1 MIRCAVRDLGVVAAH
16 RRFIVARMID
26 LSTAGTARSVPALSL
41 RAVTRRWRL
50 GILGSGAEVTAIEDC
65 TLAVEPGEIVT
76 VVGGAGAGKSTLL
89 LLAAGKVSP
98 SAGTVQWSGSADPAE
113 ARAQLV
119 GARPWEYGFLTVRQA
134 LAFHADVLALHDAA
148 LPAPTRFMPLMLR
161 VGLRGMARVR
171 LGQLN
176 ALDKLRVV
184 IAQALL
190 ARPRLLCLD
199 EPFAFCGPTQRE
211 EAAELVRALA
221 RSGIALVV
229 TAREADELK
238 HLDSVATRFHLE
250 RSRLVPDAAPLER
263 VLELTVPRVDEAMSR
278 LLPRLPSLA
287 RRGRRLRVPLG
298 GTSPEAV
305 LALCRDAGVAVR
317 GSRVAEEGRSAPPLP
332 GRAAS
337 P

>member
-1 MIRCAVRDLGVVAAH
+1 MSAIAH
-16 RRFIVARMID
+16 V
-26 LSTAGTARSVPALSL
+26 LELEN
-41 RAVTRRWRL
+41 VTRRWRA
-50 GILGSGAEVTAIEDC
+50 GILGATAEVTALHDC
-65 TLAVEPGEIVT
+65 SLALAAGEIAVVT
-76 VVGGAGAGKSTLL
+76 GSAGAGKSTLL
-89 LLAAGKVSP
+89 LVASSKVVP
-98 SAGTVQWSGSADPAE
+98 SAGAVRWSGSEDAAN

-134 LAFHADVLALHDAA
+134 LAFHADVLALGDSA

-176 ALDKLRVV
+176 PLDKLRVV

-190 ARPRLLCLD
+190 SRPRLLCCD
-199 EPFAFCGPTQRE
+199 EPFAYCGPAQRE
-211 EAAELVRALA
+211 EGAALLRALA
-221 RSGIALVV
+221 RSGIAVLVV
-229 TAREADELK
+229 ARDAESLR
-238 HLDSVATRFHLE
+238 HLDPGATRFHLE
-250 RSRLVPDAAPLER
+250 QGRLVRDAVGPER
-263 VLELTVPRVDEAMSR
+263 VLELTVPRVDEAMTR

-305 LALCRDAGVAVR
+305 LALCRDVGVAVR
-317 GSRVAEEGRSAPPLP
+317 GSRVAEEVSERAPLP